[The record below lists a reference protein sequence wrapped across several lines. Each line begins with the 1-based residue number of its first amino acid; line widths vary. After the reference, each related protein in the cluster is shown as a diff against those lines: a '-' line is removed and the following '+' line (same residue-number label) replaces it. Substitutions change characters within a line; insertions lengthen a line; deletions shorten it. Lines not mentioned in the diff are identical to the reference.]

1 MALTREQILAARS
14 RRKPIPLEV
23 PEWGGTVYIKVLSA
37 GDQVEMSSNG
47 HKDAEL
53 PVWLLA
59 GCLVSEDGE
68 RLFTDEDVPGLLEEE
83 FPIIMRVFSEA
94 ARHNG
99 LSTKELDEAMQSF
112 GTTQAD
118 DSSSA

>member
-1 MALTREQILAARS
+1 MALTREQILAAPS
-14 RRKPIPLEV
+14 RQQPIPLEV

-37 GDQVEMSSNG
+37 GDQAAMSSNG
-47 HKDAEL
+47 HKEAEM
-53 PVWLLA
+53 PIWLLV
-59 GCLVSEDGE
+59 GCLVSEDGK
-68 RLFTDEDVPGLLEEE
+68 RLFTDEDVPALLEQE

-112 GTTQAD
+112 GTTQAGG
-118 DSSSA
+118 SSSE

>member
-1 MALTREQILAARS
+1 MNLTRDEILAARS
-14 RRKPIPLEV
+14 RRKPIQVEV

-37 GDQVEMSSNG
+37 GDQVKMSSNG
-47 HKDAEL
+47 HAEAEM
-53 PVWLLA
+53 PIWLLV
-59 GCLVSEDGE
+59 GCLVSKDGS
-68 RLFTDEDVPGLLEEE
+68 RLFTDEDVPALLEEE

-118 DSSSA
+118 DSSSE

>member
-1 MALTREQILAARS
+1 MDLTREQILAAP
-14 RRKPIPLEV
+14 RKRAPVPFEV

-37 GDQVEMSSNG
+37 GDQVKMSSNG
-47 HKDAEL
+47 RAEAEM
-53 PVWLLA
+53 PIWLLV
-59 GCLVSEDGE
+59 GCLVSKDGA
-68 RLFTDEDVPGLLEEE
+68 RLFTDEDVPALLEEE
-83 FPIIMRVFSEA
+83 FPVIMRIFSEA

-112 GTTQAD
+112 GTTQAG